1 MTTYVICEHC
11 QKKFKSPI
19 QVVDL
24 KNNAISNN
32 KTNCPICKK
41 ITKIEN
47 SNLINL
53 INLETAMVEAKKFL
67 EKMKGLNLDLGGR
80 KYIDWLEFE
89 VDNVE
94 ENDENFI
101 LKCKIKED
109 LFSHKEEMVLFE
121 FTVNKLTGE
130 VDDFKR
136 L

>member
-1 MTTYVICEHC
+1 
-11 QKKFKSPI
+11 
-19 QVVDL
+19 
-24 KNNAISNN
+24 
-32 KTNCPICKK
+32 
-41 ITKIEN
+41 
-47 SNLINL
+47 
-53 INLETAMVEAKKFL
+53 
-67 EKMKGLNLDLGGR
+67 R